1 MTGKSKN
8 VERYF
13 LNKKAQDR
21 ALDID
26 INWEEEI
33 KYDPRIQ
40 KQIDAYHPNHREREE
55 GNTWKPAPNMQF
67 SSYNYWRQVKK
78 V

>member
-40 KQIDAYHPNHREREE
+40 KQIDAYHPNHREKGRRKYLEAGPE
-55 GNTWKPAPNMQF
+55 HAIF
-67 SSYNYWRQVKK
+67 
-78 V
+78 